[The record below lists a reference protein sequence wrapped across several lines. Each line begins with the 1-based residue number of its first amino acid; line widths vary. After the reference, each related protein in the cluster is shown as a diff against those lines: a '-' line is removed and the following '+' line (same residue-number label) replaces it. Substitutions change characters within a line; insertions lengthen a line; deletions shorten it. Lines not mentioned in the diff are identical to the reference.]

1 MHIRTHPSYLHD
13 DRGQQQPRVVPRDPR
28 ARGQMGVDRIRGG
41 PSKPCGGGLLV
52 DTSTLD
58 LYTRPVFDRLLQVV

>member
-28 ARGQMGVDRIRGG
+28 ARGQMGVDRVGGG

-58 LYTRPVFDRLLQVV
+58 LYTRPVFTVYYK